1 MSVHR
6 QLLQSLV
13 SDDACHISRQV
24 FTSPDI
30 YAWEKQHIFARSWL
44 YLAHESQLPKPGD
57 FLTTYMCETPVIVA
71 RGDDNR
77 IHVSV
82 NSCSHR
88 GLPVCRADHGNA
100 KRFICPYHNWSYSVD
115 GALHT
120 VPQDKKII
128 TPVDK
133 SCLGLK
139 KIPRIDSYCGLIF
152 GSFDETIEPLHSY
165 LGDMRWY
172 LDCMF
177 DRYHGGVE
185 VLGSAHKWS
194 IKANW
199 KLPVENQL
207 GDVGHGPYLHGSLL
221 KGTPQVDELELHGMN
236 VVPQAGHGVA
246 VRLLPNDSLPASCMW
261 GTDGMAAMD
270 PEVHAYLLEKHREAE
285 ERLGAVRARLKPLT
299 YGVYPNF
306 SFLWGNNTIRITHPR
321 GPGQIEYWS
330 WWVVE
335 KNAPDHIKRKLRENY
350 TFFFGPGGVLE
361 QEDSEAWSEQYK
373 GSNIDFMEDVPL
385 YYGLGA
391 GEEQQHAEI
400 PGLTGS
406 CFNELYAR
414 MFYQRWRRDLEEGL
428 ARGGRS

>member
-1 MSVHR
+1 MQTASPR
-6 QLLQSLV
+6 SFV
-13 SDDACHISRQV
+13 SDNFCHIKRTV

-30 YAWEKQHIFARSWL
+30 YQWEKQHIFGRSWL
-44 YLAHESQLPKPGD
+44 FLAHESQIPNIND
-57 FLTTYMCETPVIVA
+57 FVTTFMCETPVIVA
-71 RGDDNR
+71 RGADNQV
-77 IHVSV
+77 HVSI

-100 KRFICPYHNWSYSVD
+100 KRFVCPYHSWAYTVE
-115 GALHT
+115 GVLHT
-120 VPQDKKII
+120 VPQEKKVER
-128 TPVDK
+128 PLDK

-152 GSFDETIEPLHSY
+152 GSFDQDIEPLASY

-185 VLGSAHKWS
+185 VVGAAHKWQ
-194 IKANW
+194 IDANW

-207 GDVGHGPYLHGSLL
+207 GDVAHGPYLHGSLL
-221 KGTPQVDELELHGMN
+221 KGTPQVDELETLGLNM
-236 VVPQAGHGVA
+236 VPKAGHGVA
-246 VRLLPNDSLPASCMW
+246 VRLMPEGTSAEKSMW

-270 PEVHAYLLEKHREAE
+270 PEVNAYLLEKHIEAE
-285 ERLGAVRARLKPLT
+285 ERLGKLRARIKPLT
-299 YGVYPNF
+299 YSVYPNF
-306 SFLWGNNTIRITHPR
+306 SFLWGNNTIRVTHPR

-335 KNAPDHIKRKLRENY
+335 KNAPEHIKKKLRENY

-361 QEDSEAWSEQYK
+361 QEDSEAWSQQHR
-373 GSNIDFMEDVPL
+373 GCSVDFMDDAPL

-391 GEEQQHAEI
+391 GEEKLHAEL
-400 PGLTGS
+400 PGMAGS
-406 CFNELYAR
+406 CFNEHYAR
-414 MFYQRWRRDLEEGL
+414 EFYSRWRSDIEAGL
-428 ARGGRS
+428 ARESRT